1 MYKIK
6 KTKIARVPEERV
18 SKTKRLYEKIKIDI
32 FSNVD
37 ER

>member
-6 KTKIARVPEERV
+6 KTKIARIQEERV
-18 SKTKRLYEKIKIDI
+18 LETKGLYENIKIDI

-37 ER
+37 EG